1 MRPLPLSRYYSGR
14 RVWGVYRLL
23 APSLTLPAEYEEY
36 RKSRPYPVTARADKK
51 LTVADVARRCAA
63 STKAP
68 STTAPRALRRAR
80 GVTRP
85 RLHWVQE
92 RRCQGQLGAYD
103 WSVAHVRLVHRP
115 VAQLAHRREG
125 WCSLVCFE
133 PIDCQQCDAAFCL
146 APTQPLPANLLSQ
159 VGCARRAVHRVCAV
173 RHGDAHAAIND
184 PRPPCKAST
193 RRPSSGQFATL
204 PTWPSS
210 STTACMSSCSQSR
223 PGSTTRACLS
233 SARPTIRMAPP
244 TPCSKQYEAN
254 ARNVLRSLWELTDE
268 LMFKY
273 ADGYIN
279 EVSPSR
285 GNDELRVSP
294 DYYPDWWLAKVGY
307 TDGPPPVP
315 RGRRTCHFKQV

>member
-51 LTVADVARRCAA
+51 LTVADVARAMRSFYEGTKYDGTAGLAAGPWGNPDHVSTGSKSGAVKGNWERTIGLWRTSDSYIVQSRSWLTDGKGGVLWCASSQSTASSAMPHSALPPRNRCPQTF
-63 STKAP
+63 S
-68 STTAPRALRRAR
+68 RRW
-80 GVTRP
+80 G
-85 RLHWVQE
+85 
-92 RRCQGQLGAYD
+92 
-103 WSVAHVRLVHRP
+103 
-115 VAQLAHRREG
+115 
-125 WCSLVCFE
+125 
-133 PIDCQQCDAAFCL
+133 
-146 APTQPLPANLLSQ
+146 
-159 VGCARRAVHRVCAV
+159 
-173 RHGDAHAAIND
+173 AHAA
-184 PRPPCKAST
+184 PYTVYVP
-193 RRPSSGQFATL
+193 FATGMRTL
-204 PTWPSS
+204 PSMTLGHPAKLDK
-210 STTACMSSCSQSR
+210 TTLFWAVRYLANLAKLKHDRMYVELQSVQAR
-223 PGSTTRACLS
+223 LYNASLLVVSAADHSDGTADTLS
-233 SARPTIRMAPP
+233 
-244 TPCSKQYEAN
+244 KLYEAN

-279 EVSPSR
+279 GVSPSR

-315 RGRRTCHFKQV
+315 KAGAHATSKQV